1 MRGANGEFLYD
12 KASGNR
18 IYDYGMGQDF
28 GFGKMASRPSGA
40 WGTANPTGDLIYN
53 TREFIGDVLDSKWYA
68 ILTPVEGLTVSGTAG
83 LYLNN
88 QRYHNLDNN
97 LYGQSAATG
106 GLATQQYVRYSTLNL
121 QGLASYNRTFNEV
134 HNFDVMVGVES
145 QAYQAESLYGRGS
158 NLYMPGNWTLS
169 NTIDNWTV
177 GGGREQLSHR
187 SVFGRVKYNFSD
199 RYYATASV
207 RADASSRFHP
217 DHRWGTFWSASFGCA
232 PECQQGSLPEGQD
245 LDRHHQVQGFFRP
258 ER

>member
-1 MRGANGEFLYD
+1 MPKPPYTSGETSPTWEKSNNFNV
-12 KASGNR
+12 GV
-18 IYDYGMGQDF
+18 DF
-28 GFGKMASRPSGA
+28 SFWQGKLSGA
-40 WGTANPTGDLIYN
+40 AEYYLRQTSDMLFNLPVAPSLERSLELDDVNPGLVLQ
-53 TREFIGDVLDSKWYA
+53 EGFLVDVPS
-68 ILTPVEGLTVSGTAG
+68 EGCAPECAPAVVGMEARRCVGADGSGGVVAE
-83 LYLNN
+83 
-88 QRYHNLDNN
+88 
-97 LYGQSAATG
+97 
-106 GLATQQYVRYSTLNL
+106 QYVRYSTLNL

-217 DHRWGTFWSASFGCA
+217 DHRWGTFLPKVALANTS
-232 PECQQGSLPEGQD
+232 SLMS
-245 LDRHHQVQGFFRP
+245 LVFTAR
-258 ER
+258 